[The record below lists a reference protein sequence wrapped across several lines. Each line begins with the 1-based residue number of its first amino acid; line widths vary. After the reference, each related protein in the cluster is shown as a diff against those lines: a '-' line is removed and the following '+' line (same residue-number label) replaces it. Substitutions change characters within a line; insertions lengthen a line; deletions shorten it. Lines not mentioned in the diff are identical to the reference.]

1 VCACVRV
8 REKVGERETLCVCVR
23 GGVCVFVYDVC
34 TRVCVCVLAC
44 MCVCVFFLGLYS
56 FTCGVCAYMH
66 VCVCVF
72 MCVQQNVCVT
82 IACVTRRV
90 RIRACVYVR
99 PDVCMRM
106 CA

>member
-1 VCACVRV
+1 
-8 REKVGERETLCVCVR
+8 
-23 GGVCVFVYDVC
+23 
-34 TRVCVCVLAC
+34 VCVCVPCMHTCVSVC
-44 MCVCVFFLGLYS
+44 MCVCWCVCVCVFCFFGLYS
-56 FTCGVCAYMH
+56 LTCGVCAYMH

-72 MCVQQNVCVT
+72 MCVQQNVCVM

-99 PDVCMRM
+99 PDVACDVCMRM